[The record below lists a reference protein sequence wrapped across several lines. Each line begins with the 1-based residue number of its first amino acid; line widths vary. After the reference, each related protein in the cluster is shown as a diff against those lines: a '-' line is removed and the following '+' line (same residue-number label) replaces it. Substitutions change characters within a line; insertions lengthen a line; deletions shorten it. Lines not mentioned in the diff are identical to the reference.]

1 MLCEGAP
8 ADIVVYDFDNL
19 AVLPMEVAHDFPG
32 GEWRR
37 VQRAH
42 GYRWVLVNGAI
53 TIEDDCETATY
64 GGELLRH
71 GGVGARRR
79 GYLTITAEGGEP
91 TPLVTLMGAA
101 AKKNS

>member
-1 MLCEGAP
+1 MLREGAP

-42 GYRWVLVNGAI
+42 GYRYVLVNGAV
-53 TIEDDCETATY
+53 TIDDDRETATY
-64 GGELLRH
+64 
-71 GGVGARRR
+71 RRR
-79 GYLTITAEGGEP
+79 APPPRWRRRAPLRYLTMTAEGGEP
-91 TPLVTLMGAA
+91 TPPVTLMGAA